1 MHNSDESSTSTYEI
15 KPKVLETF
23 IKSTA
28 AACVLTYILGI
39 GDRHLDNLMMK
50 PDGHLFHIDFGF
62 IFGRDPK
69 PLPPPFRL
77 IRQFIDAMGGEES
90 EHYSRFRS
98 YCFQGL
104 FCASIFVYKFSYVR
118 DISSCSSIHLLQLST
133 IYEALRH

>member
-1 MHNSDESSTSTYEI
+1 MEYILLLGIDNYLRKKNGDETATSTYGI
-15 KPKVLETF
+15 KPKVLDTF

-28 AACVLTYILGI
+28 GACVLTYILGI

-90 EHYSRFRS
+90 EHYAKFKS
-98 YCFQGL
+98 YCFEGL
-104 FCASIFVYKFSYVR
+104 FALYSYLLFLI
-118 DISSCSSIHLLQLST
+118 IS
-133 IYEALRH
+133 